1 MEKVLTKMVGV
12 ENSQSI
18 NVYLKHGGYQAL
30 PKAFK
35 MTPDQLIQMM
45 KDSGVRGRGGAGF
58 PTGMKWSFL
67 PKDNPKP
74 RYLLCNADESEPG
87 TFKDR
92 VIMEEDP
99 HQLIEGLVISSYA
112 IQANTCY
119 IYIRGEY
126 VKGALTLRKAIQEAY
141 DKGYLGKN
149 IQGSGFNLDITV
161 HRGAGAYICGEE
173 TGLIESL
180 EGKRG
185 WPRIKPPFPAVYGVF
200 GCPTIVNNVE
210 TLVTPVHI
218 INRGVQWWKDNEPK
232 LYCMSGHLNR
242 PGTYEAKIGTNLKD
256 LIYGDAF
263 CQGIPKGR
271 KLKAVIPGGSSVPVL
286 RADECDVAM
295 DFDALAKVGSALGS
309 AGCMVMDETTCMVN
323 ALWNLMKFY
332 AHESCGQCTPCR
344 EGTRWLEMIC
354 GRIETG
360 QGRMEDLDL
369 MLETANNIAGR
380 TICPLGDAAAW
391 PVAGLPDR
399 NKGGDLNGQ
408 SFVNKFRDE
417 FEYHITHK
425 KCMVSIPH
433 EWN

>member
-1 MEKVLTKMVGV
+1 MVGV
-12 ENSQSI
+12 ENSQNI
-18 NVYLKHGGYQAL
+18 DVYIKHGGYQAL
-30 PKAFK
+30 PQALK
-35 MTPDQLIQMM
+35 MTPDELIQMM
-45 KDSGVRGRGGAGF
+45 KDAGVRGRGGAGF

-92 VIMEEDP
+92 VLMEDDP
-99 HQLIEGLVISSYA
+99 HQVIEGLVISSFA

-126 VKGALTLRKAIQEAY
+126 VKGALTLRKAIDEAY
-141 DKGYLGKN
+141 AKGYLGKN
-149 IQGSGFNLDITV
+149 ILGSGFNLDITV

-185 WPRIKPPFPAVYGVF
+185 WPRIKPPFPAVFGAF

-218 INRGVQWWKDNEPK
+218 INRGIQWWKDNEPK
-232 LYCMSGHLNR
+232 LYCMSGHLTR
-242 PGTYEAKIGTNLKD
+242 PGTYEAKMGTNLLT
-256 LIYGDAF
+256 LINEHCG
-263 CQGIPKGR
+263 GIRHGR

-286 RADECDVAM
+286 RAEECNVNM
-295 DFDALAKVGSALGS
+295 DFDSLAKVGSALGS

-323 ALWNLMKFY
+323 ALWNLLKFY

-344 EGTRWLEMIC
+344 EGTHWLEMIL
-354 GRIETG
+354 GRVETG
-360 QGRMEDLDL
+360 KGR
-369 MLETANNIAGR
+369 
-380 TICPLGDAAAW
+380 
-391 PVAGLPDR
+391 
-399 NKGGDLNGQ
+399 
-408 SFVNKFRDE
+408 
-417 FEYHITHK
+417 
-425 KCMVSIPH
+425 
-433 EWN
+433 

>member
-12 ENSQSI
+12 TNSQDIS
-18 NVYLKHGGYQAL
+18 VYTQNGGYQAL
-30 PKAFK
+30 PKALK
-35 MTPDQLIQMM
+35 MTPDELIQMM
-45 KDSGVRGRGGAGF
+45 KDAGVRGRGGAGF
-58 PTGMKWSFL
+58 PTGLKWSFL

-92 VIMEEDP
+92 VLMEEDP
-99 HQLIEGLVISSYA
+99 HQVIEGLIISSFA
-112 IQANTCY
+112 IKANTCY

-126 VKGALTLRKAIQEAY
+126 VRGAHILRKAIDEAY
-141 DKGYLGKN
+141 SKGFLGKN
-149 IQGSGFNLDITV
+149 ILGSGFDLDITV

-218 INRGVQWWKDNEPK
+218 INRGIQWWKDNEPK
-232 LYCMSGHLNR
+232 LYCMSGHLNK
-242 PGTYEAKIGTNLKD
+242 PGTYEAKIGTNLLT
-256 LIYGDAF
+256 LINEFGG
-263 CQGIPKGR
+263 GIRKGR

-286 RADECDVAM
+286 RADECDVNM
-295 DFDALAKVGSALGS
+295 DFDSLAKVGSALGS
-309 AGCMVMDETTCMVN
+309 AGCMVMDDTTCMVN
-323 ALWNLMKFY
+323 SLWNLLKFY

-344 EGTRWLEMIC
+344 EGGHWLEMVL
-354 GRIETG
+354 GRIEN
-360 QGRMEDLDL
+360 GRGRHGDLEM

-380 TICPLGDAAAW
+380 TICPLGDALAW
-391 PVAGLPDR
+391 PIAGLPDR

-417 FEYHITHK
+417 FEYHINHK
-425 KCMVSIPH
+425 KCMTSIPH

>member
-12 ENSQSI
+12 ENSQNI
-18 NVYLKHGGYQAL
+18 DVYIKHGGYQAL
-30 PKAFK
+30 PKALK
-35 MTPDQLIQMM
+35 MTPDELIQMM
-45 KDSGVRGRGGAGF
+45 KDAGVRGRGGAGF

-92 VIMEEDP
+92 VLMEDDP
-99 HQLIEGLVISSYA
+99 HQVIEGLVISSFA

-126 VKGALTLRKAIQEAY
+126 VKGALTLRKAIDEAY
-141 DKGYLGKN
+141 AKGYLGKN
-149 IQGSGFNLDITV
+149 ILGSGFNLDITV

-185 WPRIKPPFPAVYGVF
+185 WPRIKPPFPAVFGAF

-218 INRGVQWWKDNEPK
+218 ISRGIQWWKDNEPK
-232 LYCMSGHLNR
+232 LYCMSGHLTR
-242 PGTYEAKIGTNLKD
+242 PGTYEAKMGTNLLT
-256 LIYGDAF
+256 LINEHCG
-263 CQGIPKGR
+263 GIRHGR

-286 RADECDVAM
+286 RAEECNVNM
-295 DFDALAKVGSALGS
+295 DFDSLAKVGSALGS

-323 ALWNLMKFY
+323 ALWNLLKFY

-344 EGTRWLEMIC
+344 EGTHWLEMIL
-354 GRIETG
+354 GRVETG
-360 QGRMEDLDL
+360 KGRMEDLDL
-369 MLETANNIAGR
+369 LLETANNIAGR

-391 PVAGLPDR
+391 PVAGLPDK

-408 SFVNKFRDE
+408 SFVNKFREE
-417 FEYHITHK
+417 FEYHITNK
-425 KCMVSIPH
+425 KCMTTIPH

>member
-12 ENSQSI
+12 ENSQ
-18 NVYLKHGGYQAL
+18 NVDVYIKHGGYQAL
-30 PKAFK
+30 PKALK
-35 MTPDQLIQMM
+35 MTPDELIQMM
-45 KDSGVRGRGGAGF
+45 KDAGVRGRGGAGF

-92 VIMEEDP
+92 VLMEDDP
-99 HQLIEGLVISSYA
+99 HQVIEGLVISSFA

-126 VKGALTLRKAIQEAY
+126 VKGALTLRKAIDEAY
-141 DKGYLGKN
+141 AKGYLGKN
-149 IQGSGFNLDITV
+149 ILGSGFNLDITV

-185 WPRIKPPFPAVYGVF
+185 WPRIKPPFPAVFGAF

-218 INRGVQWWKDNEPK
+218 INRGIQWWKDNEPK
-232 LYCMSGHLNR
+232 LYCMSGHLTR
-242 PGTYEAKIGTNLKD
+242 PGTYEAKMGTNLLT
-256 LIYGDAF
+256 LINEHCG
-263 CQGIPKGR
+263 GIRHGR

-286 RADECDVAM
+286 RAEECNVNM
-295 DFDALAKVGSALGS
+295 DFDSLAKVGSALGS

-323 ALWNLMKFY
+323 ALWNLLKFY

-344 EGTRWLEMIC
+344 EGTHWLEMIL
-354 GRIETG
+354 GRVETG
-360 QGRMEDLDL
+360 KGRMEDLDL
-369 MLETANNIAGR
+369 LLETANNIAGR

-391 PVAGLPDR
+391 PVAGLPDK

-408 SFVNKFRDE
+408 SFVNKFREE
-417 FEYHITHK
+417 FEYHITNK
-425 KCMVSIPH
+425 KCMTTIPH